1 VLNGSVASFLREEKF
16 RAGFSPSSNLPS
28 CFIIKERDGKIT
40 LEVRRKKG
48 MCLGDEK
55 NIC

>member
-1 VLNGSVASFLREEKF
+1 MLNGSVASFLREEKF